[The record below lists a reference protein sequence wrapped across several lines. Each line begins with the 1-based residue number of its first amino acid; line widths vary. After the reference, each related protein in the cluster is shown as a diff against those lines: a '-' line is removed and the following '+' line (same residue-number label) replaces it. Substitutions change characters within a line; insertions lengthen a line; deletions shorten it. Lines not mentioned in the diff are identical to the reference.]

1 MKRVQR
7 IFIVDDDRDFAE
19 SITEVLE
26 EHGCSVELAFSGE
39 EAVRKF
45 RAQDFDMTFMD
56 VRMPGL
62 NGVETFHEFRKIKPD
77 AKVLMMT
84 AYSVEQLLEEAI
96 DKGALGVLHKPFEM
110 EDILSAVEKTKPGD
124 VVLIVDDDPDFAN
137 STRVLLE
144 DDGYKVI
151 VARTGEEAIQHAE
164 AKHLDMI
171 VLDLRLPVIHGVE
184 VHLELKKRGIDAPTI
199 IVTGFPDEESE
210 NIDKLRSLSVT
221 GCLIKPF
228 AADDLLNAVAAI
240 GNG

>member
-1 MKRVQR
+1 MKRLRSILV
-7 IFIVDDDRDFAE
+7 VDDDRDFAE
-19 SITEVLE
+19 SIAEVLE
-26 EHGCSVELAFSGE
+26 ERGYSVELAFSGE
-39 EAVRKF
+39 EAIRKF
-45 RAQDFDMTFMD
+45 RGQDFDMTFMD

-77 AKVLMMT
+77 AKVVLMT

-96 DKGALGVLHKPFEM
+96 DRGALGVLQKPFEM
-110 EDILSAVEKTKPGD
+110 EDMLGAVEKAKPAG
-124 VVLIVDDDPDFAN
+124 VVLVVDDDADFAN

-144 DDGYKVI
+144 DNDYEVL
-151 VARTGEEAIQHAE
+151 VARSGEEAIQQ
-164 AKHLDMI
+164 AKANHLDVI

-228 AADDLLNAVAAI
+228 APEELLDAIAAI
-240 GNG
+240 ELE